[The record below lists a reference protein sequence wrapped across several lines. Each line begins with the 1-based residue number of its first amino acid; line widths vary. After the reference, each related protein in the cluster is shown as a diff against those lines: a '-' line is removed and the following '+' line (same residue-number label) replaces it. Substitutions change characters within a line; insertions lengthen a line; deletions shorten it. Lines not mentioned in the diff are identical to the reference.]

1 MGREP
6 LLALGSAGRREDLVL
21 MGDVGTGKAHT
32 ASALC
37 APACERRLNRE
48 AAPIGRAHL
57 PVVGWLGPLP
67 LDADGATPPFQVFA
81 DACEGWSVVV
91 ATNLESGRWG
101 SVFGDDQT
109 AAAVIDRIAR
119 HGGARPV
126 PRRVLPRSPCPHAEG
141 LAAKMRV
148 RFRCSGC
155 SIYDALFAQ
164 ILLTEHTPGRP
175 YGSAR

>member
-1 MGREP
+1 
-6 LLALGSAGRREDLVL
+6 

-57 PVVGWLGPLP
+57 PVVGWLGLLP

-101 SVFGDDQT
+101 SVFGDDQM
-109 AAAVIDRIAR
+109 AAAVIDRIVHHGRLAQFRGESYRVR
-119 HGGARPV
+119 HA
-126 PRRVLPRSPCPHAEG
+126 LMQEG
-141 LAAKMRV
+141 QPLKKRV

-175 YGSAR
+175 SGSAR

>member
-57 PVVGWLGPLP
+57 PVVGWLGLLP

-119 HGGARPV
+119 HGG
-126 PRRVLPRSPCPHAEG
+126 S
-141 LAAKMRV
+141 
-148 RFRCSGC
+148 S
-155 SIYDALFAQ
+155 
-164 ILLTEHTPGRP
+164 
-175 YGSAR
+175 GSAASPTASATPSCGRASR